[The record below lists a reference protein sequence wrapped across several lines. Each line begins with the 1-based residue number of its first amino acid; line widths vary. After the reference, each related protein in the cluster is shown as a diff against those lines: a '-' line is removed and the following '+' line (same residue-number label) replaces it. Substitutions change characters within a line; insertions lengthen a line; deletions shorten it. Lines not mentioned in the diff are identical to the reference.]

1 MESISQ
7 TYVLTAII
15 AYLAG
20 SIPFGL
26 ILVNIT
32 GAGNLREIGSGNIGA
47 TNVLRTGHKNI
58 AIATLILDCSKGWVT
73 VIVAQSHGLDLAVI
87 SGVCSVVGH
96 IFPIWLK
103 FRGGKG
109 VATVLGVL
117 LAIAWQVGLTAV
129 ATWLI
134 IAAIF
139 RYSSLAAI
147 LALTLSTVYSWYL
160 PDTNVSIMTTLI
172 AGLSILRHKE
182 NMWRLIKGKESKIK
196 LGEKLA
202 NETTSNGQET

>member
-58 AIATLILDCSKGWVT
+58 AIATLILDCSKGGVT

-87 SGVCSVVGH
+87 AGVCSVVGH

-117 LAIAWQVGLTAV
+117 LAIAWQVGLAAV

-147 LALTLSTVYSWYL
+147 LALTLSTVYAWYL

-196 LGEKLA
+196 LGKK
-202 NETTSNGQET
+202 

>member
-58 AIATLILDCSKGWVT
+58 AIATLILDCGKGGVT

-87 SGVCSVVGH
+87 AGVCSVVGH

-117 LAIAWQVGLTAV
+117 LAIAWQIGLTAI

-147 LALTLSTVYSWYL
+147 LALTLSTVYAWYL

-196 LGEKLA
+196 LGKKSE
-202 NETTSNGQET
+202 NETTSIGQEK

>member
-58 AIATLILDCSKGWVT
+58 AIATLILDCSKGWLT

-117 LAIAWQVGLTAV
+117 LAIAWQVGLIAI

-147 LALTLSTVYSWYL
+147 LALTLSTVYAWYL

-196 LGEKLA
+196 LGKKSES
-202 NETTSNGQET
+202 ETTSNGQKK

>member
-1 MESISQ
+1 MEAISQ

-58 AIATLILDCSKGWVT
+58 AIATLILDCGKGGVT
-73 VIVAQSHGLDLAVI
+73 VIVAQRYGLDLAVI

-147 LALTLSTVYSWYL
+147 LALTLSTVYAWYL

-196 LGEKLA
+196 LGKKLE
-202 NETTSNGQET
+202 NGTTSNGQEK

>member
-58 AIATLILDCSKGWVT
+58 AIATLILDCSKGGVT

-147 LALTLSTVYSWYL
+147 LALTLSTVYAWYL
-160 PDTNVSIMTTLI
+160 PDTNASIMTTLI

-196 LGEKLA
+196 LGKKLE
-202 NETTSNGQET
+202 NGTTSNGQEK

>member
-58 AIATLILDCSKGWVT
+58 AIATLILDCGKGGVT

-87 SGVCSVVGH
+87 AGVCSVVGH

-147 LALTLSTVYSWYL
+147 LALTLSTVYAWYL

-196 LGEKLA
+196 LGKKLE
-202 NETTSNGQET
+202 NGTTSNGQEK

>member
-147 LALTLSTVYSWYL
+147 LALTLSTVYAWYL

-182 NMWRLIKGKESKIK
+182 NMWRLIKGNESKINLRK
-196 LGEKLA
+196 KSE
-202 NETTSNGQET
+202 NVTTSNGQEK

>member
-58 AIATLILDCSKGWVT
+58 AIATLILDCSKGGVT

-147 LALTLSTVYSWYL
+147 LALTLSTVYAWYL

-196 LGEKLA
+196 LGKKSE
-202 NETTSNGQET
+202 NGTTNNGQEK

>member
-58 AIATLILDCSKGWVT
+58 AIATLILDCSKGGVT

-117 LAIAWQVGLTAV
+117 LAIAWQVGLIAI

-147 LALTLSTVYSWYL
+147 LALTLSTVYAWYL

-196 LGEKLA
+196 LGKKSES
-202 NETTSNGQET
+202 ETTSNGQKK

>member
-7 TYVLTAII
+7 TYILTAII

-58 AIATLILDCSKGWVT
+58 AIATLILDCSKGGVT

-147 LALTLSTVYSWYL
+147 LALTLSTVYAWYL

-196 LGEKLA
+196 LGKKLE
-202 NETTSNGQET
+202 NGTTSNGQEK

>member
-58 AIATLILDCSKGWVT
+58 AIATLILDCGKGGVT

-147 LALTLSTVYSWYL
+147 LALTLSTVYAWYL

-196 LGEKLA
+196 LGKKSE
-202 NETTSNGQET
+202 NGTTSSGQGK

>member
-58 AIATLILDCSKGWVT
+58 AIATLILDCSKGGVT

-147 LALTLSTVYSWYL
+147 LALTLSTVYAWYL

-196 LGEKLA
+196 LGKKSE
-202 NETTSNGQET
+202 NGTTSNVQEK

>member
-26 ILVNIT
+26 ILVNIS

-58 AIATLILDCSKGWVT
+58 AIATLILDCSKGGVT

-147 LALTLSTVYSWYL
+147 LALTLSTVYAWYL

-196 LGEKLA
+196 LGKKSE
-202 NETTSNGQET
+202 NGTTSNGQEK

>member
-58 AIATLILDCSKGWVT
+58 AIATLILDCSKGGVT

-147 LALTLSTVYSWYL
+147 LALTLSTVYAWYL

-172 AGLSILRHKE
+172 TGLSILRHKAVSYTHL
-182 NMWRLIKGKESKIK
+182 R
-196 LGEKLA
+196 A
-202 NETTSNGQET
+202 HET

>member
-58 AIATLILDCSKGWVT
+58 AIATLILDCGKGGVT

-147 LALTLSTVYSWYL
+147 LALTLSTVYAWYL

-196 LGEKLA
+196 LGKKSE
-202 NETTSNGQET
+202 NGTTNNGQEK

>member
-1 MESISQ
+1 MEAISQ

-58 AIATLILDCSKGWVT
+58 AIATLILDCGKGGVT
-73 VIVAQSHGLDLAVI
+73 VIVAQNHGLDLAVI
-87 SGVCSVVGH
+87 AGVCSVVGH

-117 LAIAWQVGLTAV
+117 LAIAWQVGLTAI

-147 LALTLSTVYSWYL
+147 LALTLSTVYAWYL

-182 NMWRLIKGKESKIK
+182 NMWRLIKGNESKIK
-196 LGEKLA
+196 FGQKSE
-202 NETTSNGQET
+202 NGTTSNGQRK

>member
-58 AIATLILDCSKGWVT
+58 AIATLILDCGKGGVT

-147 LALTLSTVYSWYL
+147 LALTLSTVYAWYL

-196 LGEKLA
+196 LGK
-202 NETTSNGQET
+202 N

>member
-58 AIATLILDCSKGWVT
+58 AIATLILDCGKGGVT
-73 VIVAQSHGLDLAVI
+73 VTVAQSHGLDLAVI

-147 LALTLSTVYSWYL
+147 LALTLSTVYAWYL

-196 LGEKLA
+196 LGKKSE
-202 NETTSNGQET
+202 NRTTSNGQEK

>member
-26 ILVNIT
+26 ILVNIA

-58 AIATLILDCSKGWVT
+58 AIATLILDCGKGGIT
-73 VIVAQSHGLDLAVI
+73 VIVAQRYGLDHAVI
-87 SGVCSVVGH
+87 AGVCSVVGH

-147 LALTLSTVYSWYL
+147 LALTLSTVYAWYL

-182 NMWRLIKGKESKIK
+182 NMWRLIKGTESKIELGKK
-196 LGEKLA
+196 LENG
-202 NETTSNGQET
+202 TTSYGQEK

>member
-1 MESISQ
+1 
-7 TYVLTAII
+7 
-15 AYLAG
+15 
-20 SIPFGL
+20 
-26 ILVNIT
+26 
-32 GAGNLREIGSGNIGA
+32 
-47 TNVLRTGHKNI
+47 LRTGHKNI
-58 AIATLILDCSKGWVT
+58 AIATLILDCSKGWLT
-73 VIVAQSHGLDLAVI
+73 VIVAQSHGLDLAII

-117 LAIAWQVGLTAV
+117 LAIAWQVGLIAI

-147 LALTLSTVYSWYL
+147 LALTLSTVYAWYL

-196 LGEKLA
+196 LGKKSES
-202 NETTSNGQET
+202 ETTSNGQKK

>member
-58 AIATLILDCSKGWVT
+58 AIATLILDCSKGWLT
-73 VIVAQSHGLDLAVI
+73 VIVAQSHGLDLAII
-87 SGVCSVVGH
+87 SGVCTVVGH

-147 LALTLSTVYSWYL
+147 LALTLSTVYAWYL

-196 LGEKLA
+196 LGKKSES
-202 NETTSNGQET
+202 ETTSNGQKK

>member
-58 AIATLILDCSKGWVT
+58 AIATLILDCGKGGVT
-73 VIVAQSHGLDLAVI
+73 VIVAQSLGLDLAVI
-87 SGVCSVVGH
+87 AGVCSVVGH

-147 LALTLSTVYSWYL
+147 LALTLSTVYAWYL

-196 LGEKLA
+196 LGKKSE
-202 NETTSNGQET
+202 NETTSNGQEK

>member
-15 AYLAG
+15 AYMAL

-58 AIATLILDCSKGWVT
+58 AIATLILDCGKGGVT

-147 LALTLSTVYSWYL
+147 LALTLSTVYAWYL

-182 NMWRLIKGKESKIK
+182 NMWRLIKGKENKIK
-196 LGEKLA
+196 LGNK
-202 NETTSNGQET
+202 

>member
-47 TNVLRTGHKNI
+47 TNVLRTGHMNI
-58 AIATLILDCSKGWVT
+58 AIATLILDCSKGGIT

-87 SGVCSVVGH
+87 AGVCSVVGH

-147 LALTLSTVYSWYL
+147 LALTLSTVYAWYL

-196 LGEKLA
+196 LGKNLA

>member
-20 SIPFGL
+20 AIPFGL

-47 TNVLRTGHKNI
+47 TNVLRTGRKNI
-58 AIATLILDCSKGWVT
+58 AIATLILDCGKGGVT

-87 SGVCSVVGH
+87 AGVCSVVGH

-147 LALTLSTVYSWYL
+147 LALTFSTVYAWYL
-160 PDTNVSIMTTLI
+160 PDTNISIMTTLI

-182 NMWRLIKGKESKIK
+182 NMWRLIKGNESKIK
-196 LGEKLA
+196 LGKKLE
-202 NETTSNGQET
+202 NGTTSNGQEK

>member
-7 TYVLTAII
+7 TYVLTAIF

-47 TNVLRTGHKNI
+47 TNVLRTGHMNI
-58 AIATLILDCSKGWVT
+58 AIATLILDCGKGGIT
-73 VIVAQSHGLDLAVI
+73 VIVAQSHVLDLAVI
-87 SGVCSVVGH
+87 AGVCSVVGH

-109 VATVLGVL
+109 VATIIGVL
-117 LAIAWQVGLTAV
+117 LAINWQVGLTAV

-134 IAAIF
+134 TAAIF

-147 LALTLSTVYSWYL
+147 LALTLSTVYAWYL

-196 LGEKLA
+196 LGEKLE
-202 NETTSNGQET
+202 NGTTSNGLEK

>member
-58 AIATLILDCSKGWVT
+58 AIATLILDCSKGGVT

-117 LAIAWQVGLTAV
+117 LAIAWQIGLTAV

-147 LALTLSTVYSWYL
+147 LALTLSTVYAWYL

-182 NMWRLIKGKESKIK
+182 NMWRLIKRKESKIK
-196 LGEKLA
+196 LGKKSE
-202 NETTSNGQET
+202 NGTTNNGQEK

>member
-47 TNVLRTGHKNI
+47 TNVLRTGHMNI
-58 AIATLILDCSKGWVT
+58 AIATLILDCGKGGVT
-73 VIVAQSHGLDLAVI
+73 VIVAQRHGLDLAVI

-147 LALTLSTVYSWYL
+147 LALTLSTVYAWYL

-182 NMWRLIKGKESKIK
+182 NIWRLIKGKESKIK
-196 LGEKLA
+196 LGKKSA
-202 NETTSNGQET
+202 NGTASNGREQ

>member
-58 AIATLILDCSKGWVT
+58 AIATLILDCSKGGVT

-147 LALTLSTVYSWYL
+147 LALTLSTVYAWYL

-196 LGEKLA
+196 LGKKLE
-202 NETTSNGQET
+202 NGTTSNGQEK

>member
-32 GAGNLREIGSGNIGA
+32 GVGNLREIGSGNIGA

-58 AIATLILDCSKGWVT
+58 AIATLILDCSKGGVT

-147 LALTLSTVYSWYL
+147 LALTLSTVYAWYL

-196 LGEKLA
+196 LGKKSE
-202 NETTSNGQET
+202 NRTTSNGQEK

>member
-47 TNVLRTGHKNI
+47 TNVLRTGRKNI
-58 AIATLILDCSKGWVT
+58 AIATLILDCGKGGVP

-87 SGVCSVVGH
+87 AGVCSVVGH

-117 LAIAWQVGLTAV
+117 LAIAWQVGLTAI

-134 IAAIF
+134 IAVIF

-147 LALTLSTVYSWYL
+147 LALTLSTVYAWFL

-182 NMWRLIKGKESKIK
+182 NIWRLIKGNESKIK
-196 LGEKLA
+196 LGQKSE
-202 NETTSNGQET
+202 NGTTSNGQGK

>member
-58 AIATLILDCSKGWVT
+58 AIATLILDCGKGGVT

-87 SGVCSVVGH
+87 AGVCSVVGH
-96 IFPIWLK
+96 IFPIWLR

-147 LALTLSTVYSWYL
+147 LALTLSTVYAWYL

>member
-1 MESISQ
+1 MESIIQ

-32 GAGNLREIGSGNIGA
+32 GAGNLREIGSGIIGA

-58 AIATLILDCSKGWVT
+58 AIATLILDCGKGGVT

-147 LALTLSTVYSWYL
+147 LALTLSTVYAWYL

-196 LGEKLA
+196 LGKKLE
-202 NETTSNGQET
+202 NGTTSNGQEK

>member
-32 GAGNLREIGSGNIGA
+32 GVGNLREIGSGNIGA

-58 AIATLILDCSKGWVT
+58 AIATLILDCSKGGVT

-147 LALTLSTVYSWYL
+147 LALTLSTVCAWYL

-196 LGEKLA
+196 LGKKSE
-202 NETTSNGQET
+202 NGTTNNGQGK

>member
-58 AIATLILDCSKGWVT
+58 AIATLILDCGKGGVT
-73 VIVAQSHGLDLAVI
+73 VIVAQSHGLDLALI
-87 SGVCSVVGH
+87 AGVCSVVGH

-117 LAIAWQVGLTAV
+117 LAIAWQVGLTAI

-147 LALTLSTVYSWYL
+147 LALTLSTVYAWYL

-196 LGEKLA
+196 LGKKSENGTA
-202 NETTSNGQET
+202 SNGQEK

>member
-1 MESISQ
+1 MELISQ

-47 TNVLRTGHKNI
+47 TNVLRTGNKYI
-58 AIATLILDCSKGWVT
+58 AIATLILDCGKGGVT
-73 VIVAQSHGLDLAVI
+73 VAVAQSHGLDLAVVA
-87 SGVCSVVGH
+87 GVCSVVGH

-117 LAIAWQVGLTAV
+117 LAITWQVGLTAV

-147 LALTLSTVYSWYL
+147 LALTLSTVYAWYL
-160 PDTNVSIMTTLI
+160 PDTNISIMTTLI
-172 AGLSILRHKE
+172 SGLSILRHKE
-182 NMWRLIKGKESKIK
+182 NMWRLIKGNESKIK
-196 LGEKLA
+196 LGQKLE
-202 NETTSNGQET
+202 NGTTSNGQGK

>member
-147 LALTLSTVYSWYL
+147 LALTLSTVYAWYL

-196 LGEKLA
+196 LGRKSA
-202 NETTSNGQET
+202 NGTASNGQEK

>member
-58 AIATLILDCSKGWVT
+58 AIATLILDCSKGGVT

-109 VATVLGVL
+109 VATVIGVL

-147 LALTLSTVYSWYL
+147 LALTLSTVCAWYL

-196 LGEKLA
+196 LGKKSE
-202 NETTSNGQET
+202 NRTTSNGQEK

>member
-58 AIATLILDCSKGWVT
+58 AIATLILDCSKGWLT
-73 VIVAQSHGLDLAVI
+73 VIVAQSHGLDLAII
-87 SGVCSVVGH
+87 SGVCTVVGH

-117 LAIAWQVGLTAV
+117 LAIAWQVGLIAI

-147 LALTLSTVYSWYL
+147 LALTLSTVYAWYL

-196 LGEKLA
+196 LGKKSES
-202 NETTSNGQET
+202 ETTSNGQKK